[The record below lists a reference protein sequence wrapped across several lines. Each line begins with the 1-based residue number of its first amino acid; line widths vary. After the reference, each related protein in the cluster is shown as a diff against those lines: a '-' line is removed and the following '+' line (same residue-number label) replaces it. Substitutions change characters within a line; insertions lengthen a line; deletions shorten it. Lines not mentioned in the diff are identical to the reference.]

1 MPNPLPQNK
10 QEKKSLET
18 LTKFD
23 WELNNSGGLVPVI
36 DYEKSYTGKEYEIL
50 VQAAKD
56 LNLETKGKNFEN
68 FVIVNP
74 SQYIME
80 NLLTEER
87 NKQATK
93 ELQDDWELIG
103 RQLPSKDIESQ
114 KASTGASLLKGL
126 WSTGANFVQGIANM
140 LPAKKDDNIEEITY
154 YKIPNTEMIITS
166 KKLKDKNVRNAGEQ
180 NNPKENLEDVEPG
193 FIHNPNIY
201 RVTKPVGKEET
212 KQEQKKK
219 EYVSIEK
226 LRAFEYEQK
235 KYNKEKRQAQLA
247 EYNKEENT
255 RVHKNLDIKSNN
267 KSVKFADQVETRVDP
282 LLDKADRT
290 EKLEHLKK
298 ISKNKGQNYS
308 AVLSKKYNKAQKE
321 EKKTF
326 TERAQQK
333 GGTSIKK

>member
-1 MPNPLPQNK
+1 MPKSLPLNE

-18 LTKFD
+18 LTNFNWK
-23 WELNNSGGLVPVI
+23 LNNSGYLVPII
-36 DYEKSYTGKEYEIL
+36 DYEKSYTAKEYEIL

-56 LNLETKGKNFEN
+56 LNLETNGKNFEK

-74 SQYIME
+74 PLYIKE

-87 NKQATK
+87 NKHATN

-114 KASTGASLLKGL
+114 KASTGASLLKVL

-154 YKIPNTEMIITS
+154 YKIPNTEIIITS
-166 KKLKDKNVRNAGEQ
+166 RKLKDKNVRNAGEQ

-247 EYNKEENT
+247 EYNKEENAFA
-255 RVHKNLDIKSNN
+255 HKSSEKKTNN
-267 KSVKFADQVETRVDP
+267 KSVKFTDKVETRVDP
-282 LLDKADRT
+282 LLNEGDKA
-290 EKLEHLKK
+290 EKLEHLKG
-298 ISKNKGQNYS
+298 IAKNKGQNYT

-321 EKKTF
+321 EKKSF

-333 GGTSIKK
+333 GDTSIKK